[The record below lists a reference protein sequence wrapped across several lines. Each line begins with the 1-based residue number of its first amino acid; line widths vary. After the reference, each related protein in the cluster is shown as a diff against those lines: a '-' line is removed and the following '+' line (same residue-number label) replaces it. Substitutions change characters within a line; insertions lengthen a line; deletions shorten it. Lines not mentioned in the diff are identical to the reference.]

1 MFLFPMKEEDYMEF
15 ELSQEKDNLNI
26 LEILADSNDPML
38 DFLEK

>member
-1 MFLFPMKEEDYMEF
+1 MFPFGMKEEDYVQF

-26 LEILADSNDPML
+26 LEILADSNDIML